1 MIFYKSLDIRK
12 KVVVNYQWKI
22 LIKEKNSVREKKS
35 GKRVSAIKIAM
46 TNNSGTYIR
55 GKVKQKKRRSD
66 RKT

>member
-22 LIKEKNSVREKKS
+22 LIKEKNSLREKKS

-46 TNNSGTYIR
+46 TNNSGTYI
-55 GKVKQKKRRSD
+55 
-66 RKT
+66 